1 MLTPVHFATDA
12 DMIAY
17 IEEQPNL
24 MQFLS
29 DISLLPEQARYNST
43 DMQLLRRFA
52 VTFKETKEK
61 LNSLY

>member
-17 IEEQPNL
+17 IEEQPKL
-24 MQFLS
+24 MEFLS